1 MKPGKDQ
8 VGEICMRGRHRFMGY
23 FKNEEATLK
32 SIDSQGYLHS
42 GDLGKIEN
50 GEIETGGCCVS
61 DESPKWKCSECEE
74 RFGKIDWA

>member
-1 MKPGKDQ
+1 MELQKKRQCPKCHSEKVIPIVYGD
-8 VGEICMRGRHRFMGY
+8 
-23 FKNEEATLK
+23 
-32 SIDSQGYLHS
+32 IDGSPHVMQQ
-42 GDLGKIEN
+42 IEN